1 MNSKNVLGKILT
13 MLSLADEK
21 LIQAKTD
28 DGEILQSSN
37 FDVNDDVECVNAD
50 GTTTPAEDGEYTIT
64 FTTPEGNENTQVIDI
79 DGGKIASISS
89 PAEAEQ
95 VDKGTDE
102 EEEEEMDAP
111 TAPES
116 PMMPVSA
123 TPGVPASM
131 AKQEVTDSV
140 KPIAKEK
147 AKSLP
152 NTTDEN
158 EVNVHKDGDEA
169 EQDGVIRMED
179 LSARL
184 QKMEDTI
191 SDMMTKLGIGDVKP
205 DNVTEPSHPVIET
218 EKDLK
223 FEEEELPKLDGAPL
237 DAPTKFSEV
246 FKPTTFGKKVGD
258 SQSSF
263 LSKLYN

>member
-50 GTTTPAEDGEYTIT
+50 GTTTPAEDGLYTIT
-64 FTTPEGNENTQVIDI
+64 FTTPEGNESTQVIDI
-79 DGGKIASISS
+79 DGGKIAQIST
-89 PAEAEQ
+89 PEEAAD
-95 VDKGTDE
+95 VANGTDDE
-102 EEEEEMDAP
+102 DEQMDAP

-131 AKQEVTDSV
+131 AEQKVTDSV
-140 KPIAKEK
+140 KPVAKEK

-237 DAPTKFSEV
+237 EQATKFSEV
-246 FKPTTFGKKVGD
+246 FKPTTFGKKVGN